1 MISPQIERERLTEAI
16 KVAIDDIASAFTRSV
31 AATSKIAHALVDLQ
45 ALAQPNADD
54 ELLTAN
60 EAADV
65 LHLDVSHI
73 HELARTRRLEC
84 VEIKGT
90 GEKMIR
96 RFSRRALARYVRPA
110 HKDVA

>member
-1 MISPQIERERLTEAI
+1 MPPLQILP
-16 KVAIDDIASAFTRSV
+16 SV
-31 AATSKIAHALVDLQ
+31 LSSDFSKLAEEVRALVD
-45 ALAQPNADD
+45 AG
-54 ELLTAN
+54 
-60 EAADV
+60 ADV